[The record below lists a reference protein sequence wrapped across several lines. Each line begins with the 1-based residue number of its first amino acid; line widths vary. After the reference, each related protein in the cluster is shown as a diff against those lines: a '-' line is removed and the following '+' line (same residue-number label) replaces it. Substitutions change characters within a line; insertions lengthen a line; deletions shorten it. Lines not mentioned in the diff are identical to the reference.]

1 MSLIFA
7 EAERR
12 SPYALLLEL
21 HEHALLSTD
30 DAGGHL
36 TELALA
42 AAVVSWWTRWQPLTV
57 YRALLSG
64 ATLAEVAAACG
75 LDRAEVA
82 RRWTRWAEAQMRL
95 VIGSRPA
102 LDPAEAEFVRGRI
115 EAEMVA

>member
-1 MSLIFA
+1 MSLTFA

-21 HEHALLSTD
+21 HEHAQPSHD

-42 AAVVSWWTRWQPLTV
+42 AAVVSSWTQWQPLTIH
-57 YRALLSG
+57 RALLSG
-64 ATLAEVAAACG
+64 ASLGEVAAATG
-75 LDRAEVA
+75 LDRAEVV
-82 RRWTRWAEAQMRL
+82 RRWTRWASAQASL

-102 LDPAEAEFVRGRI
+102 LDPAEADLVRGRI
-115 EAEMVA
+115 EAEVVA